1 LDRQALEL
9 GAFEESLPLFERV
22 VIHSNSHAVFPHVH
36 GVPQEQRMAASR
48 RRTKTLIA
56 RRSPKAGSP
65 PRDIPPTPRE
75 RRRQK
80 TAHVAVRKDTML
92 MQTAD
97 GPRVRW
103 AVTKPKVKKR

>member
-1 LDRQALEL
+1 
-9 GAFEESLPLFERV
+9 
-22 VIHSNSHAVFPHVH
+22 
-36 GVPQEQRMAASR
+36 MAANR
-48 RRTKTLIA
+48 GARRTKTLVA

-65 PRDIPPTPRE
+65 PRDTRPTPRE

-103 AVTKPKVKKR
+103 GVTKPRVKKR